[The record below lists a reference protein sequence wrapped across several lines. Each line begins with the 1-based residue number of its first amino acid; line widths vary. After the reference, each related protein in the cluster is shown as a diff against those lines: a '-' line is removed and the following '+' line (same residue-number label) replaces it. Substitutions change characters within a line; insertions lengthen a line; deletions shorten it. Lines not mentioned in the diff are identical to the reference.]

1 MYEYLGNLRMV
12 GTFSFPYGCHQQR
25 DKKFASE
32 KRSFFVISRFSRI
45 IVEIYMINNS
55 KDLHKR

>member
-12 GTFSFPYGCHQQR
+12 GTFSFIM
-25 DKKFASE
+25 A
-32 KRSFFVISRFSRI
+32 VISKGIKILSEQRERFLLLAGFLAI

-55 KDLHKR
+55 KDLQRR